1 MSQEILRSHGEN
13 IHIGRDPEVV
23 KDGGII
29 IIIIIIIEKIE
40 ISENSMIL
48 AVRTQDLHQVAM
60 SPPITTA
67 DNRHDLGVHRQSS

>member
-29 IIIIIIIEKIE
+29 IIIIIEKID